1 MANKATS
8 PPEHVENLVILPLAR
23 RHVVTVSIQL
33 PQEYSTAFFLFFSEV
48 AVFLCTV
55 AMFVHSLLMKSTIRL
70 ARDAIRRH
78 SCS

>member
-23 RHVVTVSIQL
+23 RHIVSVQL
-33 PQEYSTAFFLFFSEV
+33 PQEYSIAFFLSEV
-48 AVFLCTV
+48 VFLCTA
-55 AMFVHSLLMKSTIRL
+55 AMFVHSLPMKSTIRL